1 MTTPTSALAAAD
13 RLRYGPLPFAEPATT
28 RIIVM
33 CNQKGGVGKTTTTIN
48 LAGGLASFG
57 QRVLIVDGDPSGN
70 ATDAY
75 KIEML
80 DEDEGDTQVTCLLGG
95 KDPHALVAKPF
106 PLIHV
111 LPASMDM
118 QFLPARLRERG
129 NAYHAH
135 RKMLA
140 HFQGE
145 YDYILL
151 DTRPAIDTDTDSMTA
166 AADAAITMVDVDRW
180 AMKAVSMQLAQHE
193 MIMAELE
200 RSDFT
205 ELGLVISTAKA
216 SAGHFD
222 AAVLKNL
229 RNHPKLVNL
238 GEVPYRGADLKEA
251 RASGQPVQM
260 YRPRSDTAGFF
271 RDIAVKSGMV
281 AAAA

>member
-1 MTTPTSALAAAD
+1 MTKPTSGLAVAD
-13 RLRYGPLPFAEPATT
+13 WLRYGPLPLPRPDET

-48 LAGGLASFG
+48 LAGSLASFG
-57 QRVLIVDGDPSGN
+57 KRVLIVDGDPSGN
-70 ATDAY
+70 ATDGY

-80 DEDEGDTQVTCLLGG
+80 DEDEGDTQVTCLLHG
-95 KDPHALVAKPF
+95 KDPRPLVAKPF
-106 PLIHV
+106 ELIHV

-129 NAYHAH
+129 NALHAH

-166 AADAAITMVDVDRW
+166 AANAAITMVDVDRW
-180 AMKAVSMQLAQHE
+180 AMKAVKMQLAQHE
-193 MIMAELE
+193 TIMEELE
-200 RSDFT
+200 RRDFT

-216 SAGHFD
+216 GAGHFD

-229 RNHPKLVNL
+229 RNHPNLANL
-238 GEVPYRGADLKEA
+238 GEIPYRGADLKEA
-251 RASGQPVQM
+251 RAMGQPVQM
-260 YRPRSDTAGFF
+260 YRPKSDTAGFF
-271 RDIAVKSGMV
+271 RDIAVKGGLV
-281 AAAA
+281 EAA

>member
-1 MTTPTSALAAAD
+1 M
-13 RLRYGPLPFAEPATT
+13 T

-48 LAGGLASFG
+48 LAGALSSYGKS
-57 QRVLIVDGDPSGN
+57 VLVVDGDPSGN
-70 ATDAY
+70 ASDAY
-75 KIEML
+75 KIELL
-80 DEDEGDTQVTCLLGG
+80 DEDESDTQVTCLLGG
-95 KDPHALVAKPF
+95 KDPHHLVHKPF
-106 PLIHV
+106 ESIHV

-129 NAYHAH
+129 NALHAH

-140 HFQGE
+140 HFRGE

-166 AADAAITMVDVDRW
+166 ASDAAITMVDVDRW
-180 AMKAVSMQLAQHE
+180 AMKAVRMQLAQHQT
-193 MIMAELE
+193 IMEELE
-200 RSDFT
+200 RRDFT

-216 SAGHFD
+216 GAGHFD

-229 RNHPKLVNL
+229 RNHPHLINL

-251 RASGQPVQM
+251 RAMGQPVTM

-271 RDIAVKSGMV
+271 RDIAVKGGLV
-281 AAAA
+281 EAA

>member
-1 MTTPTSALAAAD
+1 MTTTGLPAAD
-13 RLRYGPLPFAEPATT
+13 WLRYGPLPFAERGMT

-48 LAGGLASFG
+48 LAGSLASFG
-57 QRVLIVDGDPSGN
+57 LRVLIVDGDPSGN

-95 KDPHALVAKPF
+95 KDPHPLVARPF
-106 PLIHV
+106 ENIHL

-129 NAYHAH
+129 NALHTH

-140 HFQGE
+140 RFQGE

-166 AADAAITMVDVDRW
+166 ASDGAITMVDVDRW
-180 AMKAVSMQLAQHE
+180 AMKAVNMQLAQHE
-193 MIMAELE
+193 MIMEELE
-200 RSDFT
+200 RQDFT
-205 ELGLVISTAKA
+205 ELGLVISTAKGG
-216 SAGHFD
+216 SGRFD
-222 AAVLKNL
+222 AAVLNNL
-229 RNHPKLVNL
+229 RKHPDLANL

-251 RASGQPVQM
+251 RAMGQPVQM
-260 YRPRSDTAGFF
+260 YRPKSDTAGFF

-281 AAAA
+281 QAA